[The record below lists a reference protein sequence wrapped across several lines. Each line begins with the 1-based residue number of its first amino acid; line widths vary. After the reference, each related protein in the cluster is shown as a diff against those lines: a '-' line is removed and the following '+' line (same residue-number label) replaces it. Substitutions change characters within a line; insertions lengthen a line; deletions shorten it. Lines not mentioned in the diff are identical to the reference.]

1 MKYKVI
7 YPFIDKKQKYWL
19 GDIYTN
25 DDPKRI
31 KQLTSKNNNLK
42 RVLIEPVKETIA
54 KADVSETS
62 RKVDG
67 APETEKE
74 TDAK

>member
-7 YPFIDKKQKYWL
+7 YPFIEKGQKYWL
-19 GDIYTN
+19 GDIYIN
-25 DDPKRI
+25 EDLKRI
-31 KQLTSKNNNLK
+31 KQLTTKNNNLH
-42 RVLIEPVKETIA
+42 RVLIKPVQETIV
-54 KADVSETS
+54 KAEVIETS

-67 APETEKE
+67 APEIKKE

>member
-7 YPFIDKKQKYWL
+7 YPFIDKDKKFWL
-19 GDIYTN
+19 GDIYTS

-42 RVLIEPVKETIA
+42 RVLIEPVKEEPI
-54 KADVSETS
+54 KADTFETK

-67 APETEKE
+67 APETKKE
-74 TDAK
+74 TDTE

>member
-1 MKYKVI
+1 MKCKVI
-7 YPFIDKKQKYWL
+7 YPFIEKGQKYWL

-31 KQLTSKNNNLK
+31 KQLTTKNNNLK
-42 RVLIEPVKETIA
+42 RVLIEPIKEDVVKAESIET
-54 KADVSETS
+54 K
-62 RKVDG
+62 RQVDG
-67 APETEKE
+67 APEIKKE

>member
-7 YPFIDKKQKYWL
+7 YPFIDKNQKYWL
-19 GDIYTN
+19 GDIYTS

-42 RVLIEPVKETIA
+42 RVLIEPIKEEVT
-54 KADVSETS
+54 KADIFETS

-67 APETEKE
+67 APETKKE
-74 TDAK
+74 TDSK

>member
-7 YPFIDKKQKYWL
+7 YPFIEKGQKYWL

-31 KQLTSKNNNLK
+31 KQLTTKNNNLK
-42 RVLIEPVKETIA
+42 RILIEPVQETIV
-54 KADVSETS
+54 KADVIETS

-67 APETEKE
+67 APETNKE
-74 TDAK
+74 TDSK